1 MDRKTPNT
9 KTEFNLFSKFYLE
22 HDKKTNKI
30 MPIGPRLAYNY
41 FSSENKNKVYEM
53 EVAKNR
59 QPKPRNLL
67 MLVKR
72 AYSKLSDEQR
82 QKYLDLAQKDKE
94 RYQRQLKEFEAKG
107 FFTLED
113 GRKSSEIKNASSEM
127 KSTAPGASKRKASPM
142 KKENNKKATKKY

>member
-1 MDRKTPNT
+1 
-9 KTEFNLFSKFYLE
+9 
-22 HDKKTNKI
+22 

-41 FSSENKNKVYEM
+41 FSSENKNKIYEM
-53 EVAKNR
+53 EIAKNR

-72 AYSKLSDEQR
+72 AYSQLSEEQR
-82 QKYLDLAQKDKE
+82 QKYLDLAQKDRE

-113 GRKSSEIKNASSEM
+113 GRKSSEIKNGTSEM
-127 KSTAPGASKRKASPM
+127 KSTAPEASKRKASPM
-142 KKENNKKATKKY
+142 KKENNKKTMKKY